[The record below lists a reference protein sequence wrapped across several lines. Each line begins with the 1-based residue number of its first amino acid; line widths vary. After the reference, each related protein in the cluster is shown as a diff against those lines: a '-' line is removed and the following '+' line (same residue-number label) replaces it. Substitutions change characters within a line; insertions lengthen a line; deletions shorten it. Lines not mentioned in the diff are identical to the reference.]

1 MEVGARGADR
11 SLAPVHSASMST
23 ATRPAPSRLVIALDA
38 VLAAV
43 SMGLAAAEHGLLR
56 QRLGLLEAAVETPVL
71 VSVTVAVVLVWG
83 VGSASA
89 GLAGSLSLAMPR
101 GDVLRGLLKLHVGG
115 LLALTLYLFL
125 LQQPFNRSLVVLFLG
140 NSLALL
146 GGYRAAVRRY
156 ARLQRQLGQGRRRVL
171 VVGSAEAASAFPWET
186 GADDLR
192 PELLGRLGPD
202 GDDGRQH
209 LGGEEQLR
217 AVLHDQ
223 VVDLVLFVAPWA
235 HPDEATDLLDAC
247 EEVGVPAAFP
257 IVVPPAAAS
266 RPEVG
271 HLADQP
277 VVLFDVA
284 PKQADALAVK
294 HAIDVVAAG
303 VGLLLIAPLLLV
315 VALAIVVTMGRPVLF
330 IQQRA
335 GLYGRSFPLMKF
347 RTMVKDAEQARDDLA
362 AEHNEAGGPVFKMT
376 ADPRITPLGHFLRRT
391 SIDELPQLVNVL
403 LGQMSL
409 VGPRP
414 LPLTEQQ
421 EIRGWH
427 RRRLSMKPGITGLWQ
442 VSGRSDIPFEQW
454 MALDVRYVDEWSLW
468 LDLELLVR
476 TIPAVLGSRG
486 AR

>member
-1 MEVGARGADR
+1 MRVAA
-11 SLAPVHSASMST
+11 AVHSRSMST
-23 ATRPAPSRLVIALDA
+23 ARPAPSRLVVVLDA
-38 VLAAV
+38 LLAAA
-43 SMGLAAAEHGLLR
+43 SMGLAAMEHGLLR
-56 QRLGLLEAAVETPVL
+56 QRLGLLEAAVQTPVL

-83 VGSASA
+83 VGSAAA
-89 GLAGSLSLAMPR
+89 GLGSSLSLAMPR

-125 LQQPFNRSLVVLFLG
+125 LQQPFNRSLVLLFLG
-140 NSLALL
+140 NSLVLL

-171 VVGSAEAASAFPWET
+171 VVGSAEAAAAFPWAS
-186 GADDLR
+186 GPDDLH
-192 PELLGRLGPD
+192 PERLGRLGPED
-202 GDDGRQH
+202 GGTGW
-209 LGGEEQLR
+209 LGGEEKL
-217 AVLHDQ
+217 ATVLHDQ

-235 HPDEATDLLDAC
+235 HPDEATALLDAC

-257 IVVPPAAAS
+257 IVVPPAATS
-266 RPEVG
+266 RPQVG

-294 HAIDVVAAG
+294 HAIDVVAAAA
-303 VGLLLIAPLLLV
+303 GLLLIAPLLLL
-315 VALAIVVTMGRPVLF
+315 VALAILVTMGRPVLF

-335 GLYGRSFPLMKF
+335 GLYGRPFPLMKF
-347 RTMVKDAEQARDDLA
+347 RTMVPGAERARDDLA

-376 ADPRITPLGHFLRRT
+376 ADPRITPLGHLLRRT

-454 MALDVRYVDEWSLW
+454 MALDVRYIDEWSLW
-468 LDLELLVR
+468 LDVELLVR
-476 TIPAVLGSRG
+476 TVPAVLGSKG